1 MDLLPNI
8 QKEQKDITPLV
19 GMGLT
24 EYVGSDR
31 YTFTVV
37 KVLTPNRIIVKED
50 NVKVVKGTWYDGNV
64 EVEYELGENSPEI
77 KLYRTRDKRCW
88 KRVGSGSESYTPQ
101 FYLGYRS
108 YYQDPSF

>member
-1 MDLLPNI
+1 MILLPDKR
-8 QKEQKDITPLV
+8 QEQKDIIPEV
-19 GMGLT
+19 GMGVT

-37 KVLTPNRIIVKED
+37 KVLTPNRVIVKED
-50 NVKVVKGTWYDGNV
+50 NVEIVSGNWYENNV
-64 EVEYELGENSPEI
+64 IVRYSFGEDRPEI
-77 KLYRTRDKRCW
+77 TLYRTRDKRCW
-88 KRVGSGSESYTPQ
+88 KRVGSGSDSYTPQ